1 MISQIFSPK
10 YKKFYGYFEDMSN
23 QVESLTSSFCSYLKS
38 PSVEEAQAHAPT
50 VISKADNLKKTADDT
65 LKYLE
70 ANFITPFDREDIV
83 ILVNGLEKI
92 AVHMKTGTRRLEIYK
107 LFPADDITNSFADI
121 IHLGVEK
128 INKNIHRLRNSG
140 DKKKILADV
149 ELIYNLE
156 SQGDELYNEG
166 LRLLLE
172 ADIDFKTFF
181 KTKDI
186 YQKLE
191 LITDEMEDIAKV
203 LEAIMIKYA

>member
-1 MISQIFSPK
+1 MIAQIFSPK
-10 YKKFYGYFEDMSN
+10 YKKFYGHFEDMSSLL
-23 QVESLTSSFCSYLKS
+23 ESLTMSFCQYLKS
-38 PSVEEAQAHAPT
+38 ESNE
-50 VISKADNLKKTADDT
+50 ISKSTKSDILDKANNLKNKADET

-83 ILVNGLEKI
+83 ILVNGLEQI
-92 AVHMKTGTRRLEIYK
+92 ASHMKTSTLRLEMYD
-107 LFPADDITNSFADI
+107 LFPADEILVQFSSI
-121 IHLGVEK
+121 IELGGQKV
-128 INKNIHRLRNSG
+128 NQNIHRLRNSSE
-140 DKKKILADV
+140 KKKILADV

-156 SQGDELYNEG
+156 SQGDELYNQG
-166 LRLLLE
+166 LSRLLSE
-172 ADIDFKTFF
+172 DNDFKTFF